1 MAKRF
6 IVRCY
11 YEYVARVEVE
21 ADSYEEAFD
30 KAFPICEG
38 MATEELTYVGGV
50 NAEVECDNVIE
61 QYTI

>member
-30 KAFPICEG
+30 KAFPNG
-38 MATEELTYVGGV
+38 GTYVCG
-50 NAEVECDNVIE
+50 
-61 QYTI
+61 